1 MAGIFRSFILR
12 PLLLNVFICELFLF
26 RNDIDIANNADD
38 NTPCVVS
45 SKTNLTIEKQSSDS
59 LFTWFHNSGIR
70 VNAVNAKWHF
80 LVCIKN
86 SRNNNVANNNK
97 YKKRSMK
104 LILKVAPKKLLG
116 KTLFDELNI
125 VNHMC
130 NLCKKAI
137 QKLNAPVTSL
147 NFQIPYIT

>member
-1 MAGIFRSFILR
+1 
-12 PLLLNVFICELFLF
+12 
-26 RNDIDIANNADD
+26 
-38 NTPCVVS
+38 
-45 SKTNLTIEKQSSDS
+45 
-59 LFTWFHNSGIR
+59 
-70 VNAVNAKWHF
+70 
-80 LVCIKN
+80 
-86 SRNNNVANNNK
+86 
-97 YKKRSMK
+97 MK